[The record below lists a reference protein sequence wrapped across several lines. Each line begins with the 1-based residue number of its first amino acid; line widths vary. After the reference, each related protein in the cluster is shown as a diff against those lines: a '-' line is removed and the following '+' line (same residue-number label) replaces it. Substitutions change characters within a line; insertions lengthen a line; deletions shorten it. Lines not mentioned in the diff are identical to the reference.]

1 MGTAFSSEGRLNFR
15 NARYARDT
23 RPIDP
28 ACTCPVCTGGYTR
41 AHIRHMV
48 TQKEMLGGIL
58 LSMHNIYFLLDLM
71 RRARTAIIEGTY
83 GAFVQAWMDS
93 PAAADY

>member
-15 NARYARDT
+15 NAKFARDP
-23 RPIDP
+23 RPIDEK
-28 ACTCPVCTGGYTR
+28 CTCPVCTGGYSR

-48 TQKEMLGGIL
+48 TVKEMLGGIL
-58 LSMHNIYFLLDLM
+58 LSMHNIYYLLDLM
-71 RRARTAIIEGTY
+71 RRARQAIIEGRY
-83 GAFVQAWMDS
+83 AEFVADWMDS